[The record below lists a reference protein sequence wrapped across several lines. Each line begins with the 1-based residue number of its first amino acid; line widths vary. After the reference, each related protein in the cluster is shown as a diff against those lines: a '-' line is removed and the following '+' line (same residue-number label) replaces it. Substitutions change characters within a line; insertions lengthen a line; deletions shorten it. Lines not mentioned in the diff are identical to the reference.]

1 MKIIAIVAQ
10 KGGVGKTHL
19 AIHLATLAELV
30 GLPTVL
36 IDLDPQASATAW
48 KDGRA
53 AETPIV
59 LPIPHTRL
67 PKALEEAEAGGAK
80 LVVIDTAPHVE
91 TPALAAIRAA
101 DLVLIP
107 CKPGMLDIHGISATA
122 QLIEA
127 TQKNDYAYAVLNFMP
142 VRAPNVLAEV
152 KESVSGFGLQIAPVV
167 LHARTDFQKSLIA
180 GLTAG
185 EFEPDSKAG
194 AEVAELLRWVCK
206 LLSIKAK

>member
-1 MKIIAIVAQ
+1 MKTIAIVAQ

-36 IDLDPQASATAW
+36 IDTDPQASATAW
-48 KDGRA
+48 KDGRE
-53 AETPIV
+53 AETPV
-59 LPIPHTRL
+59 VTPIPHTRL
-67 PKALEEAEAGGAK
+67 PQALELAKEGGAK
-80 LVVIDTAPHVE
+80 LAIIDTAPHVE
-91 TPALAAIRAA
+91 APALAAIRAA

-122 QLIEA
+122 ELIKMSGKSDFA
-127 TQKNDYAYAVLNFMP
+127 FAVLNFMP
-142 VRAPNVLAEV
+142 IRAPNMLAEV
-152 KESVSGFGLQIAPVV
+152 KESVAGFGLQIAPVI
-167 LHARTDFQKSLIA
+167 LHARTDYQKSLIA

-206 LLSIKAK
+206 LLSLKAK